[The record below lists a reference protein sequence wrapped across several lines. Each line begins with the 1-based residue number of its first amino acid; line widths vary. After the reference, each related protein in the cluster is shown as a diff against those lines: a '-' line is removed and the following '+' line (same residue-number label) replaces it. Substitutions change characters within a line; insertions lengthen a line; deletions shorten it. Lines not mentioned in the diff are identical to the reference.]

1 MIFLL
6 LQQKLAHTYTLYALA
21 TGGSTTYSDISIKE
35 TNNLISNGG
44 FDFNTTSWTA
54 TDCTTTWDNGQL
66 KITRSGGGGLTSVSG
81 IYYCIWEKI
90 YHYGN
95 NKFFWE

>member
-1 MIFLL
+1 MQVFYTEIRQSNGFGSTQVFNAGTTLGFHDFSFV
-6 LQQKLAHTYTLYALA
+6 ATETSHTYTLYALA

-44 FDFNTTSWTA
+44 FDFNTTSWTT

-66 KITRSGGGGLTSVSG
+66 KD
-81 IYYCIWEKI
+81 Y
-90 YHYGN
+90 
-95 NKFFWE
+95 